1 MKTTQPKPTIEDV
14 ANYCGVSVSTVSRVI
29 NKSSPVS
36 KTLHKKVE
44 DAIQDLGFQ
53 PRPKASRVRAEKI
66 GIMVPNVLNP
76 RFTELINGAQ
86 QEADRQGLNLAIF
99 DATENPEFQQHR
111 LNSLKRW
118 PLDGLIVI
126 GTQIPPEDLV
136 RFHEQENIPLV
147 VSRLVEIPQ
156 LPCIIT
162 DYATVTQ
169 QALNYLLSLGHK
181 RIAFISG
188 LPEWE
193 SSKIILESIKRT
205 LSEAGL
211 SFSPDLYRWC
221 FPNIEESSQLA
232 NNLLSLPKEQR
243 PTAIMTFNDLS
254 AIGALH
260 SAHSLGIRVPQEL
273 SVSGFGDIMMAAYTS
288 PPLTTISQP
297 ASNIGQ
303 LSVKKLFELMNKRL
317 RTTGGFTLL
326 KCSFIVR
333 ESTGPCHE

>member
-1 MKTTQPKPTIEDV
+1 MKKTRPRATIEDV

-36 KTLHKKVE
+36 KPLNRKVE
-44 DAIQDLGFQ
+44 KAIQELGFQ
-53 PRPKASRVRAEKI
+53 PRQKVSRVRAEKI
-66 GIMVPNVLNP
+66 GIVIPNVLNP

-86 QEADRQGLNLAIF
+86 EEADRQGLNLAIF
-99 DATENPEFQQHR
+99 DATENPELQQHR
-111 LNSLKRW
+111 LSLLRRW

-126 GTQIPPEDLV
+126 GTQIAPDALV
-136 RFHEQENIPLV
+136 KFHEQENVPVV

-156 LPCIIT
+156 LPCIMI

-169 QALNYLLSLGHK
+169 QALTYLLSLGHT

-193 SSKIILESIKRT
+193 SSKIMLKSIKRT

-211 SFSPDLYRWC
+211 PFPSDLYRWC
-221 FPNIEESSQLA
+221 FPNIEESSQIV
-232 NNLLSLPKEQR
+232 NNLLNLPREKR
-243 PTAIMTFNDLS
+243 PTAIMTFNDLI

-260 SAHSLGIRVPQEL
+260 SAHVRGIRVPQEL
-273 SVSGFGDIMMAAYTS
+273 SISGFGDIMMAAYTTPS
-288 PPLTTISQP
+288 LTTISQP
-297 ASNIGQ
+297 TSNIGQ
-303 LSVKKLFELMNKRL
+303 LSVRKLFELMNTRPSA
-317 RTTGGFTLL
+317 TGGFTLL

-333 ESTGPCHE
+333 ESTGPCFE